1 MWMQALLAVVGIK
14 YGMIFST
21 GKDLGN
27 HMRWKYCYAC
37 LMLLCSSVAGRMI
50 NRILYRKTHNVF
62 GRPAVYGVMTT
73 VFIASCMMVPDY
85 LYKLYTAVQRPSN
98 RSFYETTRLAG
109 GFSVQKTRQ
118 APGLPRRQKFLSA
131 SCQWMIP

>member
-1 MWMQALLAVVGIK
+1 MVGIK

-62 GRPAVYGVMTT
+62 GRPAVYGVMAT

-98 RSFYETTRLAG
+98 RSF
-109 GFSVQKTRQ
+109 
-118 APGLPRRQKFLSA
+118 
-131 SCQWMIP
+131 